1 MNKAINTAGR
11 VAGFFK
17 LEAFRQDADGHEIP
31 GSRRV
36 AADWFPNLITDAG
49 LEAMGTSSTGV
60 LTAYCRVGSGTAA
73 PAFTDTAL
81 AAHVAASNTTQAS
94 TTTAQ
99 ASPPYYGSLTLTK
112 RFAAGVAAGNLS
124 EVGMAS
130 AATTGTLY
138 SRARILDG
146 LGAPTT
152 ITVLADEVLDVTYEL
167 RNYPP
172 LGDSAWSATI
182 GGVNYSGVVRAASV
196 TSVYWAGSSYAAG
209 HWASGGNTVTA
220 YNGAINAAITGAP
233 AGTSSAR
240 LGANATYA
248 AMSKVRDFSA
258 TWGLNDGNLAG
269 GITAF
274 LLFTAHGYYQV
285 SVSPAIPKDAT
296 KTLTMTFRCGPW
308 GRYTP

>member
-1 MNKAINTAGR
+1 MSMEINTAGR

-17 LEAFRQDADGHEIP
+17 IEAFRQDADGHEIA

-49 LEAMGTSSTGV
+49 LEAMGTTSTAA

-73 PAFTDTAL
+73 PAVTDSAL
-81 AAHVAASNTTQAS
+81 AAHIAASNTTQAS
-94 TTTAQ
+94 AGTAQ

-130 AATTGTLY
+130 GAITGTLF
-138 SRARILDG
+138 SRALILDG

-172 LGDSAWSATI
+172 LEDSAWSATI
-182 GGVNYSGVVRAASV
+182 GGVEYSGVVRASSV
-196 TSVYWAGSSYAAG
+196 TNGTWVGSSYPAG
-209 HWASGGNTVTA
+209 IWASGAANVIA
-220 YNGAINAAITGAP
+220 YNGAIGAITATPAGSSSGRTGTNAA
-233 AGTSSAR
+233 
-240 LGANATYA
+240 YA
-248 AMSKVRDFSA
+248 AASRVRNFSA

-274 LLFTAHGYYQV
+274 RFETAHGYYQA